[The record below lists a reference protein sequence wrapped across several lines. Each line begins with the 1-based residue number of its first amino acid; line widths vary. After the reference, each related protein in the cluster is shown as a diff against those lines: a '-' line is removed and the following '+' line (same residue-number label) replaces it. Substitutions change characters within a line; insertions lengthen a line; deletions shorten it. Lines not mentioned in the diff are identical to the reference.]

1 MCQERKEK
9 TILGEV
15 QEKVKIEEAYYRCP
29 GIGDKIGP
37 NGPHTNITW
46 RFIGVPVRKEVPCCF
61 HPVIA
66 LRINP
71 KEKKKFDNKNLTEL
85 NFLNLTQRER

>member
-29 GIGDKIGP
+29 GIGDKIGT
-37 NGPHTNITW
+37 NGPHNITW
-46 RFIGVPVRKEVPCCF
+46 KFIGVPIHKEVTCCL
-61 HPVIA
+61 HHIIA
-66 LRINP
+66 PRIISEETGKSNS
-71 KEKKKFDNKNLTEL
+71 
-85 NFLNLTQRER
+85 